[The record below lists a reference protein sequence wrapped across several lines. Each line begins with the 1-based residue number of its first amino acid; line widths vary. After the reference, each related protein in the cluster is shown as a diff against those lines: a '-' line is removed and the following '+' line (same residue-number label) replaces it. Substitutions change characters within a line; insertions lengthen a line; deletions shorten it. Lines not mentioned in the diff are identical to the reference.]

1 MWNRCRRGALLKSSG
16 CLTGERCGGVAAR
29 PFSLSAAGRCL
40 RQPRHTP
47 LIILPVNKK
56 LWLLAHMCLRSVGDC
71 EYTPVC
77 ISSVKQD
84 GVCLKMKRRMAEDF
98 VCRAE
103 CCWSG
108 SSGLTAATCSHFCF
122 LMLLCFRVKF
132 PEKESPTEKENK
144 RTDGLE
150 LEMVWMC

>member
-56 LWLLAHMCLRSVGDC
+56 LWLLAHMCLRGVGDC

-98 VCRAE
+98 VAGPSVVGRAARV
-103 CCWSG
+103 WQQRH
-108 SSGLTAATCSHFCF
+108 AATFVF
-122 LMLLCFRVKF
+122 LCFSASV
-132 PEKESPTEKENK
+132 
-144 RTDGLE
+144 
-150 LEMVWMC
+150 